1 MVRRVFSV
9 LGGKIG
15 GLGEA
20 AFWLSLFSLFSQIL
34 ALLRDRL
41 LAHSFGVSE
50 SLDIYYASFKIPD
63 LIFVTIASI
72 VSISA
77 LVPVFAKK
85 EEEGEKHLKEATNSI
100 FTVFSL
106 SIIFFCTLFF
116 FLMPYIIKYS
126 FSNLGVRAIA
136 DVTFLSRV
144 LLLSPLLLG
153 FSNFFGSIVQY
164 EKRFILYS
172 ISPLLYNLGI
182 ISGIYLLSER
192 FGIISAVLGVIFGA
206 FLHLSL
212 QAIYIFASPRKPKL
226 TFRVNWR
233 DVKDIAMLSVP
244 RTLAVSIVSFV
255 GFFFA
260 VLASKMTEGSI
271 AIFNLSWNL
280 QSAPI
285 SLIGVSFSLAA
296 FPSLSVSAAK
306 NKMDEVAEK
315 ISSGL
320 RQIIFWSVPLTA
332 LMVILRAH
340 IVRLVLGSGF
350 FDWQSTRLV
359 AATLALF
366 VFSLVFQNILLF
378 LSRSHYALGKTKWPL
393 FANIFSGTFSVVL
406 GLIFINYFSYFEPL
420 FYFISEILKVED
432 LSSMIIVL
440 PLAFSIGS
448 MVGSVLIFIGLG
460 KKMFLDVWDGF
471 SGHLFKIFVSSSLLF
486 FSSYYALQLSDHI
499 FDLDTFLGV
508 FMHASLAGGV
518 GIAVWAFSLYKWG
531 DTDIIK
537 IAVFIKNK
545 IS

>member
-1 MVRRVFSV
+1 
-9 LGGKIG
+9 
-15 GLGEA
+15 
-20 AFWLSLFSLFSQIL
+20 
-34 ALLRDRL
+34 
-41 LAHSFGVSE
+41 
-50 SLDIYYASFKIPD
+50 
-63 LIFVTIASI
+63 
-72 VSISA
+72 
-77 LVPVFAKK
+77 VFAKK

-100 FTVFSL
+100 FTVFSF
-106 SIIFFCTLFF
+106 SIIFFCAVFF
-116 FLMPYIIKYS
+116 LLMPYVIKFS
-126 FSNLGVRAIA
+126 FSGLGAVAVSDI
-136 DVTFLSRV
+136 TFLSRV

-182 ISGIYLLSER
+182 IVGIYFGGEDL
-192 FGIISAVLGVIFGA
+192 GIISAVLGVILGA
-206 FLHLSL
+206 LLHLSL
-212 QAIYIFASPRKPKL
+212 QAIYIFVSPRKPKL
-226 TFRVNWR
+226 TLRVNWR
-233 DVKDIAMLSVP
+233 DVREIAMLSVP

-260 VLASKMTEGSI
+260 ILASKMAEGSI

-306 NKMDEVAEK
+306 NKMDEVVSK

-320 RQIIFWSVPLTA
+320 RQIIFWSLPLTA
-332 LMVILRAH
+332 LIIILRAH
-340 IVRLVLGSGF
+340 LVRVVLGSGF

-359 AATLALF
+359 AGALALF

-393 FANIFSGTFSVVL
+393 FANIFSGAFSVLL
-406 GLIFINYFSYFEPL
+406 GLVFINYFSFFEPL
-420 FYFISEILKVED
+420 FYFISEILKIED

-448 MVGSVLIFIGLG
+448 IAGSVLIFLGLG
-460 KKMFLDVWDGF
+460 KKMSTDVWMGF

-486 FSSYYALQLSDHI
+486 FSSYYVLQLSDHL
-499 FDLDTFLGV
+499 FNLDTFLGV
-508 FMHASLAGGV
+508 FMHGALAGLS

-531 DTDIIK
+531 DTDIVN

>member
-1 MVRRVFSV
+1 MVRRVFSI

-41 LAHSFGVSE
+41 LAHTFGVGK

-77 LVPVFAKK
+77 LVPIFAKK
-85 EEEGEKHLKEATNSI
+85 EEEGEKFLKEATNSI
-100 FTVFSL
+100 FTVFSF
-106 SIIFFCTLFF
+106 SIIFFCAVSF
-116 FLMPYIIKYS
+116 FLMPYITKFS
-126 FSNLGVRAIA
+126 FSDLGLESVGDIS
-136 DVTFLSRV
+136 FLSRI

-182 ISGIYLLSER
+182 ILGIHFLSER
-192 FGIISAVLGVIFGA
+192 VGIISAVVGVIFGA

-226 TFRVNWR
+226 TLNINWR
-233 DVKDIAMLSVP
+233 DVKEIAMLSVP

-260 VLASKMTEGSI
+260 VLASKMAEGSI
-271 AIFNLSWNL
+271 AIFNFSWNL

-306 NKMDEVAEK
+306 NKMDEVVGR

-332 LMVILRAH
+332 LIIILRAH
-340 IVRLVLGSGF
+340 IVRLVLGSGV

-378 LSRSHYALGKTKWPL
+378 LSRSHYALGRTRWPL
-393 FANIFSGTFSVVL
+393 FANIFSGAFSVFL
-406 GLIFINYFSYFEPL
+406 GLIFLNYFSYFEPI
-420 FYFISEILKVED
+420 FYFISEILKIED
-432 LSSMIIVL
+432 LSSMVIVL
-440 PLAFSIGS
+440 PVAFSMGAILGCL
-448 MVGSVLIFIGLG
+448 LIFLG
-460 KKMFLDVWDGF
+460 FGRKMYTDIWRGF

-486 FSSYYALQLSDHI
+486 FSSYYVLQLSDHI
-499 FDLDTFLGV
+499 FNLNTFVGV
-508 FMHASLAGGV
+508 FMHAALAGVV

-531 DTDIIK
+531 DRDIVN